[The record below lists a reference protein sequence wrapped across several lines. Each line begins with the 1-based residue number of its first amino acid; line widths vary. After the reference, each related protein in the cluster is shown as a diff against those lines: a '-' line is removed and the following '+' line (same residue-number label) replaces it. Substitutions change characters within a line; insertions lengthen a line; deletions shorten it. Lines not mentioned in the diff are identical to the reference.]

1 MLPTCGV
8 LELADSRLLRRS
20 TWRDIPTLKLWPKRG
35 DPLVVPTFGLPLTLW
50 LKRGETL
57 VVPAF
62 GLPLKLWLKPP
73 TGRWPERTPAGAT
86 IVSQEDGENAG
97 DEIGATH
104 TRTRQETAF
113 QRVATEEL
121 VSPKII
127 YVSKLRP
134 LYAANCR
141 TIGKAAT

>member
-113 QRVATEEL
+113 QRVSYRRALPATKSL
-121 VSPKII
+121 RVSPKII
-127 YVSKLRP
+127 IWFQQVTPSLR
-134 LYAANCR
+134 R
-141 TIGKAAT
+141 